1 MIFGTMGSMYK
12 ATLLI
17 IHLIMIRKIF
27 GTDASLITEQIK
39 KCDDEF
45 RETLFKKGMLV
56 DKRNILEKIL
66 DNQNAIFDLNYADK
80 PSNPNDHKQQQ
91 NLKNIRKLIAKIE
104 FIDYRI
110 DCLEKELLRLEGKKD
125 KLNLK
130 ENLNSFNI

>member
-12 ATLLI
+12 ATLFI

-39 KCDDEF
+39 KCNEEF
-45 RETLFKKGMLV
+45 KETSFKKGMLV
-56 DKRNILEKIL
+56 DKRNILKKIL

-91 NLKNIRKLIAKIE
+91 NLKNIKKLIEKID

-110 DCLEKELLRLEGKKD
+110 QCLKKELLRLEEKK
-125 KLNLK
+125 KELKVK
-130 ENLNSFNI
+130 ENLSSFNI

>member
-1 MIFGTMGSMYK
+1 
-12 ATLLI
+12 
-17 IHLIMIRKIF
+17 MIRKIF
-27 GTDASLITEQIK
+27 GTDASSITKQIK

-45 RETLFKKGMLV
+45 KETSFKKGMLFA
-56 DKRNILEKIL
+56 KRNILEKIL
-66 DNQNAIFDLNYADK
+66 DNQNAIFDLNYAGK

-110 DCLEKELLRLEGKKD
+110 DYLEKELCRLEEKK
-125 KLNLK
+125 KELALK